1 MDCKITLVLDTRR
14 EKKKGKYPVKLR
26 VWDKLSRKAKQ
37 YSTGINLNE
46 REFEGAWATRK
57 TRKEF
62 LPTKNDLKAVE
73 SKAEGIAREIKIFTF
88 KEFERKMFR
97 KVGDEDNILAS
108 YQKAIEKYEKNK
120 QYGTKIVYSCALN
133 SIKAFLKES
142 TGKENTKRVSF
153 FEITSEWLQD
163 YEKYMIG
170 KMENSPTTVS
180 MYIRTLRTLFNNA
193 IQESDIPQK
202 VYPFGEGGYQV
213 PNNRNIKKA
222 LSVEELRKL
231 KEATPVTPEQQKA
244 RDYFLLSFA
253 CNGMNIKDIAMLKWE
268 NLEEDSKGRKIVFY
282 REKIKT
288 TAKKDQIPTVVYLT
302 DLAEE
307 LLSRLSN
314 GDKSKDGFIF
324 PILEKKLSDSQNYTR
339 IKNFTR
345 LINQHLKKLA
355 EAIELTSD
363 ISTYYARHS
372 FATIAIRSGASME
385 FVSEALSHRDLKTT
399 QNYFAGFEEESK
411 REMMKKITE
420 L

>member
-1 MDCKITLVLDTRR
+1 MDCKITLIIDTRR

-37 YSTGINLNE
+37 YSTGINLTE

-57 TRKEF
+57 TRKDF

-73 SKAEGIAREIKIFTF
+73 SKAESIAREMKIFTF
-88 KEFERKMFR
+88 NEFERKMFR
-97 KVGDEDNILAS
+97 RVGDEDNILAS
-108 YQKAIEKYEKNK
+108 YQKAIEHYEKMQ

-153 FEITSEWLQD
+153 FEITPDWLQD

-193 IQESDIPQK
+193 IQKNDIPQE
-202 VYPFGEGGYQV
+202 VYPFGKGRYQV
-213 PNNRNIKKA
+213 PNNRNIKKT

-231 KEATPVTPEQQKA
+231 KEANPASSEQRKA

-253 CNGMNIKDIAMLKWE
+253 CNGMNIKDIAMLKWD
-268 NLEEDSKGRKIVFY
+268 NLEEDSKGRKIVYY

-288 TAKKDQIPTVVYLT
+288 TAKQDQRPTVVYLT

-307 LLSRLSN
+307 LLNRLSN
-314 GDKSKDGFIF
+314 EDKSNDNFMF
-324 PILEKKLSDSQNYTR
+324 PILDKKLSDAQNYTR

-345 LINQHLKKLA
+345 FINQHLKKLA
-355 EAIELTSD
+355 ESIALTSA

-385 FVSEALSHRDLKTT
+385 FVSEALSHRDMKTT
-399 QNYFAGFEEESK
+399 QNYFAGFDEESK
-411 REMMKKITE
+411 RSIMNKITE

>member
-37 YSTGINLNE
+37 YSTGLNLTE
-46 REFEGAWATRK
+46 REFEGAWATKK

-62 LPTKNDLKAVE
+62 LPVKNDLKTIEA
-73 SKAEGIAREIKIFTF
+73 KAEAIAREMKLFIF

-97 KVGDEDNILAS
+97 KVGDEDNILTS
-108 YQKAIEKYEKNK
+108 YQKAIDRYDHLQ
-120 QYGTKIVYSCALN
+120 QYGTKIVYNCALK
-133 SIKAFLKES
+133 SIKEFLKES
-142 TGKENTKRVSF
+142 TGKEITKRVSF
-153 FEITSEWLQD
+153 FEVTPEWLQD

-180 MYIRTLRTLFNNA
+180 MYVRTLRTLFNNA
-193 IQESDIPQK
+193 IEVGDIPK
-202 VYPFGEGGYQV
+202 EIYPFGKSKYIV

-222 LSVEELRKL
+222 LTINELRKL
-231 KEATPVTPEQQKA
+231 REASPSSPDQQKA

-253 CNGMNIKDIAMLKWE
+253 CNGMNMKDIAMLRWE
-268 NLEEDSKGRKIVFY
+268 NLEEDSNGRKIVYY

-288 TAKKDQIPTVVYLT
+288 TAKQDRVPTVVYLT
-302 DLAEE
+302 ELAEE
-307 LLSRLSN
+307 LLTRLSSE
-314 GDKSKDGFIF
+314 GRSKDGYIF
-324 PILEKKLSDSQNYTR
+324 PILDKKLSDAENYIK

-345 LINQHLKKLA
+345 FINQHLKKLA
-355 EAIELTSD
+355 KEIKLTGD
-363 ISTYYARHS
+363 ISTYFARHS
-372 FATIAIRSGASME
+372 FATIAIQSGASME

-399 QNYFAGFEEESK
+399 QNYFAGFDETSK
-411 REMMKKITE
+411 RELMKKITK